1 MKSSQLE
8 WSTCQIPRVVFTRVY
23 YRILLYYHGLC
34 IAIYIL
40 SIDTMQSEFGDSIL
54 KKGCQCLSVTNRAE
68 TMCAGL
74 AMARRIWVDGF
85 SADTMQEH
93 EGSEKKKSTISIETT
108 PFILWFCHII

>member
-40 SIDTMQSEFGDSIL
+40 SIDTMQSEFGDSIF
-54 KKGCQCLSVTNRAE
+54 KKAVSACLWRTGQEQCAQD
-68 TMCAGL
+68 
-74 AMARRIWVDGF
+74 WQW
-85 SADTMQEH
+85 QE
-93 EGSEKKKSTISIETT
+93 EFGWMDFPQIQCKSTKGAKKKKHN
-108 PFILWFCHII
+108 FN